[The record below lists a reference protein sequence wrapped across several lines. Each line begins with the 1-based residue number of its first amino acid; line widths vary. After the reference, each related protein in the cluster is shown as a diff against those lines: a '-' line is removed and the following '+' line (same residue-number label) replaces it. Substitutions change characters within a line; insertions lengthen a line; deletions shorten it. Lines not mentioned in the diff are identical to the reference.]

1 MVEANQLL
9 LDLGGAPSL
18 TRDDLVVSA
27 ANLNAASLIDSWP
40 HWPSP
45 WAILIGSKGYGKSH
59 LAEIWYET
67 AMPHR
72 VKPSK
77 MSDDDLDEA
86 QNGRQILIDGLF
98 EGQFDEARMFHLM
111 NAVRNARQTMLITTE
126 TSPALWHLET
136 ADLRSR
142 FKAATTVEIGA
153 PDDALLRAVIAKLF
167 ADRQINVGPDIVEYL
182 ATRIDRS
189 LDSVNRVVNRLDN
202 EALVSKTRIT
212 KPFIARVLENIES
225 EH

>member
-27 ANLNAASLIDSWP
+27 ANLNAASLIDNWP

-59 LAEIWYET
+59 LAEIWYEA

-72 VKPSK
+72 VQPSQL
-77 MSDDDLDEA
+77 SDDDLGEA
-86 QNGRQILIDGLF
+86 QNGRPILIDGLS
-98 EGQFDEARMFHLM
+98 EANFDEARMFHLM

-126 TSPALWHLET
+126 TAPSLWHLET

-189 LDSVNRVVNRLDN
+189 LDSVNRVVDRLDN
-202 EALVSKTRIT
+202 EALVSKARIT